1 LEVFLT
7 AEWRRSKTY
16 LLGMPFSF
24 TRGPEEGVAT
34 VSVLRFGQDWSYRTR
49 RQVFAARSMLT
60 LGLDLLD
67 ATIHDEKVP
76 DGDFLAWLGQ
86 LQWARR
92 FDFLD
97 AELIARCD
105 AQLATS
111 PLLGLEQFAIGG
123 RYTVRGY
130 REKTLVRDNG
140 LVGSLEVRFPV
151 WRRADTRPI
160 LELAAFVDAGYSWD
174 RTREGIE
181 KIDPETLLSV
191 GLGARWLFTNHLRA
205 EIYWGHAIEE
215 VEYAGPWNLQDSG
228 LHLQLSFAFP

>member
-1 LEVFLT
+1 
-7 AEWRRSKTY
+7 
-16 LLGMPFSF
+16 
-24 TRGPEEGVAT
+24 
-34 VSVLRFGQDWSYRTR
+34 
-49 RQVFAARSMLT
+49 VFAARSMLT
-60 LGLDLLD
+60 LGLDLFG

-111 PLLGLEQFAIGG
+111 PLLGLEQFAMGG

-130 REKTLVRDNG
+130 REKALVRDNG
-140 LVGSLEVRFPV
+140 LVGSLELRFPV
-151 WRRADTRPI
+151 WAGRHEAILPSSPPPSWTPATRGT
-160 LELAAFVDAGYSWD
+160 A
-174 RTREGIE
+174 REASSQ
-181 KIDPETLLSV
+181 IDPETLLSV
-191 GLGARWLFTNHLRA
+191 GLGARWLLTNHLRA

-215 VEYAGPWNLQDSG
+215 IDYAGPWNLQDSG